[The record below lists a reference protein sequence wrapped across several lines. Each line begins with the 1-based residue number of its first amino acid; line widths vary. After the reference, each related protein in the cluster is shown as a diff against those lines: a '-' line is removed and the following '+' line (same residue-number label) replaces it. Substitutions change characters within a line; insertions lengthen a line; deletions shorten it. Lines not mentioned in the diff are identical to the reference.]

1 MDDTLFNEIPENILL
16 QRMAEMP
23 IPVLTDPDVSDLEG
37 KHVFALDEAIRYLSA
52 NPDDIL
58 YSINVF
64 PSFRGVDIIILFV
77 EEHVNSEK
85 PLIWHHKESMKL
97 FKNTPDDDHRFE
109 RPMNRFDMDTFQY
122 LRFMRNT
129 TDDPLLFGRE
139 PEQVLATIIGTDIPD
154 PSTIKTGKQKVRPDP
169 STIKTGKQKVRFIRK
184 VKDALMADQN
194 SPIGCFLGD
203 SVHTS
208 DAVIPDNFSIAVE
221 ESNESVH

>member
-1 MDDTLFNEIPENILL
+1 MNDNLFNEIPENELL

-23 IPVLTDPDVSDLEG
+23 IPILTDPQVSDLEG
-37 KHVFALDEAIRYLSA
+37 KDVFALDEAIRYLSA
-52 NPDDIL
+52 HPDDIL

-64 PSFRGVDIIILFV
+64 PSFCGVDVIILFV

-85 PLIWHHKESMKL
+85 PLIWHHKESIQL
-97 FKNTPDDDHRFE
+97 FRDAPDDDHRFE

-154 PSTIKTGKQKVRPDP
+154 PSTV
-169 STIKTGKQKVRFIRK
+169 KTGKQKVRFIRK
-184 VKDALMADQN
+184 VKDALMADQD

-203 SVHTS
+203 GVRTS
-208 DAVIPDNFSIAVE
+208 DAIIPDNFPIAVE
-221 ESNESVH
+221 VSDESIQS